1 MNFYF
6 SNRLHEINLKELTT
20 SCIHLICLHGEGSL
34 IYFNNKVNFQ
44 KGDLLVLSHP
54 DAISGLT
61 ISDGCEGEF
70 FAANYRFLQNLL
82 PPNNYSIGGSIS
94 LHGNP
99 VISLTQE
106 QQDIILEDIHRLRD
120 RMKYADKRFYREMM
134 GSLCMTMIYDIFQF
148 HSEQNGEERISDRA
162 GFIVGEL
169 MRLLSEGVSSTQ
181 REVSW
186 YAKQLNVS
194 KKYLSA
200 TVKRMTGGSVMSYID
215 RHTIPILKRYLD
227 NPSLSLTQIS
237 DMMNFTSLSYFSR
250 YCTKHLGITPSA
262 YRSGHQ
268 LSPKEDHINLESKTL

>member
-1 MNFYF
+1 MDFYF
-6 SNRLHEINLKELTT
+6 SNRLLDICLQELTT
-20 SCIHLICLHGEGSL
+20 SCIHLLCLCGEGSL
-34 IYFNNKVNFQ
+34 IYFNNKVNFK

-54 DAISGLT
+54 DAISRFA

-94 LHGNP
+94 LHANP

-106 QQDIILEDIHRLRD
+106 QQTMILEDIHRLRD
-120 RMKYADKRFYREMM
+120 RMKYADNRFYREMM
-134 GSLCMTMIYDIFQF
+134 GSLCLTMVYDIFQF
-148 HSEQNGEERISDRA
+148 HSGQNGEERISDRA

-169 MRLLSEGVSSTQ
+169 MRLLSEGVSSIH

-186 YAKQLNVS
+186 YAKHLNVS
-194 KKYLSA
+194 EKYLSA

-215 RHTIPILKRYLD
+215 RHTIPILKKHLD
-227 NPSLSLTQIS
+227 NPALSLSQIA

-250 YCTKHLGITPSA
+250 YCKKHLGMSPSA
-262 YRSGHQ
+262 YRSGHR
-268 LSPKEDHINLESKTL
+268 LTPNNERTA